1 MRPVAHFG
9 GSISLGARGR
19 ADYFECAGCLRYTDP
34 WNRTP
39 VDDLILHIAK
49 GVGPRQLS
57 QPRIAGCPA
66 GTHHLWE
73 HRGAPHAVDIPIL
86 STYSNPESTQEK
98 KHALTRVGD
107 LIVTMAKMNL
117 LFVTAAVAFPFL
129 ARRRPH
135 D

>member
-1 MRPVAHFG
+1 HDLTITIHTAMQDGNNDEDCKRSKDVYDIPILGTVLLWT
-9 GSISLGARGR
+9 IS
-19 ADYFECAGCLRYTDP
+19 YF
-34 WNRTP
+34 
-39 VDDLILHIAK
+39 ISQ

-73 HRGAPHAVDIPIL
+73 HQGAPH
-86 STYSNPESTQEK
+86 K

-107 LIVTMAKMNL
+107 LTVTMAKMNL

-135 D
+135 